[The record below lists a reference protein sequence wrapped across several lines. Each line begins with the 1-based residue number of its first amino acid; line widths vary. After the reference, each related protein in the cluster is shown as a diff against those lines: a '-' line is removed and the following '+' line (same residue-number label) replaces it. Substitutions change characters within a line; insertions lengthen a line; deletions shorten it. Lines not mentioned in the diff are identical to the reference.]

1 MKITKSRLLQIIRE
15 EVEFH
20 EQNNFELDEEELSQ
34 LTDKEEKQAIE
45 DEIASDE
52 EMGNLDEF
60 NVELEDMILTKKK
73 PHKVIEPLKKQNDI

>member
-34 LTDKEEKQAIE
+34 LSDKEEKQAIE
-45 DEIASDE
+45 DEIEIGRAH
-52 EMGNLDEF
+52 
-60 NVELEDMILTKKK
+60 V
-73 PHKVIEPLKKQNDI
+73 